1 MSDRHDVQQHL
12 FRMESWSEN
21 LSYWR
26 AHIQSVNYI
35 EEDDNLQV
43 HDIHKKNI
51 LSLRRGY
58 D

>member
-35 EEDDNLQV
+35 EEDDQLQV
-43 HDIHKKNI
+43 HAIPK
-51 LSLRRGY
+51 
-58 D
+58 